1 MSYTT
6 LCTFTAYEIGESTVL
21 PFSYVKRAK
30 ELGYETLGI
39 VGSNL
44 HAYPSFADACAKE
57 NIKAVFGYKITLAS
71 SETIPYRAYLF
82 IKSEK

>member
-57 NIKAVFGYKITLAS
+57 NIKAVEHVIIKRVKLRDNPVS
-71 SETIPYRAYLF
+71 SLSFHQE
-82 IKSEK
+82 